1 MANIADT
8 LAQRAEHQIQQFER
22 QWRVSK
28 EEITL
33 TSTKLGS
40 GAWAEVKIA
49 EFRGTRVAAKC
60 FHSLIVSDYNLEL
73 FIREINMAARL
84 RHPHLLQFVGASL
97 EGEPIVLAELMTTSL
112 RAVLEGRF
120 RCNPLSHEQIIS
132 VNLDVARA
140 LNYLHLMNPPLI
152 HRDISIA
159 NVLLDP
165 LPEAKWKA
173 KVSDYGTVNLI
184 ENTCTV
190 MPGNMGCP
198 HYAAPEARDPTQHSP
213 KMDIYSVGVLLVEM
227 KVRRIPEVD
236 RRQEYIQSISLPDF
250 IALVRE
256 CLEEDRENRPSA
268 SQLIELL
275 HNV

>member
-1 MANIADT
+1 M
-8 LAQRAEHQIQQFER
+8 
-22 QWRVSK
+22 
-28 EEITL
+28 
-33 TSTKLGS
+33 
-40 GAWAEVKIA
+40 KIA

-84 RHPHLLQFVGASL
+84 RHLHLLQFVGASL
-97 EGEPIVLAELMTTSL
+97 EGEPIVLAELMTTSV

-132 VNLDVARA
+132 INLDVARA

-152 HRDISIA
+152 HRDISSA

-184 ENTCTV
+184 ENTRTV
-190 MPGNMGCP
+190 MPGNP
-198 HYAAPEARDPTQHSP
+198 QYAAPEARDPTQHSP

-227 KVRRIPEVD
+227 KVI
-236 RRQEYIQSISLPDF
+236 
-250 IALVRE
+250 
-256 CLEEDRENRPSA
+256 
-268 SQLIELL
+268 
-275 HNV
+275 

>member
-1 MANIADT
+1 MANNADT
-8 LAQRAEHQIQQFER
+8 RAQRAEHQVQQFER

-33 TSTKLGS
+33 TRTKLGS

-97 EGEPIVLAELMTTSL
+97 EEEPIVLAELMTTSL

-132 VNLDVARA
+132 INLDVARA

-152 HRDISIA
+152 HRDISSA

-190 MPGNMGCP
+190 MPGNP
-198 HYAAPEARDPTQHSP
+198 HYAAPEAEVPSKHSP

-236 RRQEYIQSISLPDF
+236 RREEYIQSISLPDF
-250 IALVRE
+250 EALVRE
-256 CLEEDRENRPSA
+256 CLEEEREKRPSA

-275 HNV
+275 HDV